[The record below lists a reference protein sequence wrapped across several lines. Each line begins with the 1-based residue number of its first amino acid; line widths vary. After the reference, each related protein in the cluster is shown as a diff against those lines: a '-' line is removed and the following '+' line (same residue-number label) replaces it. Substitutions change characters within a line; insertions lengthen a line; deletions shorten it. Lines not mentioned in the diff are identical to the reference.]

1 MNVDV
6 LYKFYD
12 LGKVK
17 NVINEL
23 VIENNFL
30 CLVKD
35 NKKIYNLILLV
46 VLFKLRK
53 MVISLMKKKI

>member
-23 VIENNFL
+23 VIENKFL